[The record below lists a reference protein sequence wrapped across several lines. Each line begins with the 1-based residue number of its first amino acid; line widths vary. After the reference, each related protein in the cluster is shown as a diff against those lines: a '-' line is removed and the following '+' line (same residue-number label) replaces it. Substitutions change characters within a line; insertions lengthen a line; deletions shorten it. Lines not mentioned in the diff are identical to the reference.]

1 MDKFET
7 SGKQVEQ
14 YMSEQA
20 HELMLK
26 QELRKLREEDMKKQS
41 ERAKRLEFIQKV
53 KVIQSEKESQS
64 RIKIFRERDQALI
77 QLRYESAIRSQL
89 ETEEVQRTLAKWAH
103 SGFNTS
109 RTKLHTQAA
118 SSPTAGAAV
127 KDPLA
132 QTLMSK
138 GGKGGDVSFANKS
151 ITDFQVQLLMTA
163 SKKAAEKKKAGEDAQ
178 GQK

>member
-77 QLRYESAIRSQL
+77 QLRYESAIRS
-89 ETEEVQRTLAKWAH
+89 
-103 SGFNTS
+103 
-109 RTKLHTQAA
+109 
-118 SSPTAGAAV
+118 
-127 KDPLA
+127 
-132 QTLMSK
+132 
-138 GGKGGDVSFANKS
+138 
-151 ITDFQVQLLMTA
+151 
-163 SKKAAEKKKAGEDAQ
+163 
-178 GQK
+178 

>member
-1 MDKFET
+1 MEKFET

-14 YMSEQA
+14 YMQDQA

-41 ERAKRLEFIQKV
+41 ERQKRLEFIQKV
-53 KVIQSEKESQS
+53 KVIQNEKESQS
-64 RIKIFRERDQALI
+64 RIKVFKERDQALI

-89 ETEEVQRTLAKWAH
+89 ETEEVQKTLEKWAH
-103 SGFNTS
+103 KGFNTS

-118 SSPTAGAAV
+118 TSPAAA

-132 QTLMSK
+132 ATLTSTKYNEM
-138 GGKGGDVSFANKS
+138 SFANKS
-151 ITDFQVQLLMTA
+151 ITDFQL
-163 SKKAAEKKKAGEDAQ
+163 
-178 GQK
+178 

>member
-109 RTKLHTQAA
+109 RTKLHT
-118 SSPTAGAAV
+118 
-127 KDPLA
+127 
-132 QTLMSK
+132 
-138 GGKGGDVSFANKS
+138 
-151 ITDFQVQLLMTA
+151 
-163 SKKAAEKKKAGEDAQ
+163 
-178 GQK
+178 